1 MAFSDADVNRKVH
14 ILNKILTNV
23 SSEFIPHK
31 TTVFNKNKLL
41 LDHLQKKTYDS
52 KKEYC
57 L

>member
-41 LDHLQKKTYDS
+41 LDHLQNKTYDS